1 MTDEVLQVGGVDVIT
16 VTETIVELVEIGI
29 QGPPGASGPGLA
41 LKGDL
46 ADVSELPTDANQNDA
61 YIIGSDIW
69 AWAVFE
75 WLNLGPAGVPGEP
88 GEPGE
93 PGAQGI
99 QGIQGIQGAQG
110 LQGIQGDPGEPGSTP
125 TWDDLTGK
133 PSTFP
138 PSTHSHAI
146 SDVTDLQDE
155 LDAKEPSITKATG
168 YAKWTGSAWSFSNE
182 TYMQTSHDANAVTAA
197 AISNWNTAFGWGDHA
212 AAGYT
217 SNLGTVTSVAALT
230 LGTTGTDVSS
240 SVATGTSTPVITLNV
255 PTASAS
261 NRGALSAADWSTFN
275 GKQAALGFTAANVA
289 NNLSDLTDAGTAR
302 TSLGL
307 GTLAT
312 QSGTFS
318 GTSSGTNTG
327 DQATITGNA
336 GTATALQTS
345 RTIDGIAFDG
355 TANITVIAPGTV
367 AATSKA
373 TPVDADSMPLVD
385 SAASNVLKKVTW
397 ANIKATL
404 KTYFDTLY
412 PLRANNLSDLANAGT
427 ARTNL
432 GLGTLATQNGTFSG
446 ISSGTNTGD
455 QTTVTGNA
463 GTATALATA
472 RTIDGVSFDGT
483 ANITVVAPAT
493 FAATS
498 KSSPVDADSI
508 PLVDSAASNVLKK
521 LTWDNIKATLKTY
534 FDTLYATLA
543 SNTFTGAQ
551 IYSDQVLSRG
561 MTKDMGM
568 VFLDKGNSSTT
579 AQTIDYTVASH
590 QKLTVTGAFV
600 MNAVTNWPPTGNTGE
615 LLLELV
621 NGASSAITWT
631 MSGTT
636 QKWWKPDGTSVSTYA
651 ASGYTFAASGTDWLL
666 LWSTDAGTTTNIKVM
681 R

>member
-75 WLNLGPAGVPGEP
+75 WLNLGPAGVP

-636 QKWWKPDGTSVSTYA
+636 QKWWKSDGTSVSTYA

>member
-1 MTDEVLQVGGVDVIT
+1 MTDKVLQVGSVEVIT
-16 VTETIVELVEIGI
+16 ITETSIELLEVAT
-29 QGPPGASGPGLA
+29 QGPPGARGPGLA

-75 WLNLGPAGVPGEP
+75 WLNLGTAGVP

-155 LDAKEPSITKATG
+155 LDAKEPLISKATG
-168 YAKWTGSAWSFSNE
+168 YGKWNGSAWVFVNE
-182 TYMQTSHDANAVTAA
+182 TYMQTSHAANGIAGSDIA
-197 AISNWNTAFGWGDHA
+197 NWNTAFGWGNHA
-212 AAGYT
+212 TAGYT

-255 PTASAS
+255 PTASAI
-261 NRGALSAADWSTFN
+261 NRGALSSTDWSTFN
-275 GKQAALGFTAANVA
+275 GKQAALGYTPANVS
-289 NNLSDLTDAGTAR
+289 NNLSDLTNTGTAR
-302 TSLGL
+302 TNLGL

-336 GTATALQTS
+336 GTATAL
-345 RTIDGIAFDG
+345 
-355 TANITVIAPGTV
+355 
-367 AATSKA
+367 
-373 TPVDADSMPLVD
+373 
-385 SAASNVLKKVTW
+385 
-397 ANIKATL
+397 
-404 KTYFDTLY
+404 
-412 PLRANNLSDLANAGT
+412 
-427 ARTNL
+427 
-432 GLGTLATQNGTFSG
+432 
-446 ISSGTNTGD
+446 
-455 QTTVTGNA
+455 
-463 GTATALATA
+463 ATA

-483 ANITVVAPAT
+483 ANVTVIAPGT
-493 FAATS
+493 NAATS
-498 KSSPVDADSI
+498 KTTPVDADAL
-508 PLVDSAASNVLKK
+508 PLVDSAAANVLKK
-521 LTWDNIKATLKTY
+521 LTWANIKATLKTY

-561 MTKDMGM
+561 MTKDMGL

-579 AQTIDYTVASH
+579 AQTIDYSVASH

-636 QKWWKPDGTSVSTYA
+636 QKWWKSDGTSVSTYA

>member
-1 MTDEVLQVGGVDVIT
+1 MLHKNIILSDRHAPHNYEYADSAARLAATGFVSGDVGKLAFQVSD
-16 VTETIVELVEIGI
+16 
-29 QGPPGASGPGLA
+29 ASYWILASTTPTWSA
-41 LKGDL
+41 LK
-46 ADVSELPTDANQNDA
+46 
-61 YIIGSDIW
+61 
-69 AWAVFE
+69 
-75 WLNLGPAGVPGEP
+75 

-93 PGAQGI
+93 PGAP
-99 QGIQGIQGAQG
+99 GAG
-110 LQGIQGDPGEPGSTP
+110 TGDVVGP
-125 TWDDLTGK
+125 
-133 PSTFP
+133 
-138 PSTHSHAI
+138 A
-146 SDVTDLQDE
+146 
-155 LDAKEPSITKATG
+155 
-168 YAKWTGSAWSFSNE
+168 
-182 TYMQTSHDANAVTAA
+182 
-197 AISNWNTAFGWGDHA
+197 
-212 AAGYT
+212 
-217 SNLGTVTSVAALT
+217 
-230 LGTTGTDVSS
+230 S
-240 SVATGTSTPVITLNV
+240 SVSG
-255 PTASAS
+255 
-261 NRGALSAADWSTFN
+261 R
-275 GKQAALGFTAANVA
+275 VA
-289 NNLSDLTDAGTAR
+289 
-302 TSLGL
+302 
-307 GTLAT
+307 
-312 QSGTFS
+312 TFS
-318 GTSSGTNTG
+318 GTSGKIIGDSGY
-327 DQATITGNA
+327 
-336 GTATALQTS
+336 S
-345 RTIDGIAFDG
+345 
-355 TANITVIAPGTV
+355 V
-367 AATSKA
+367 
-373 TPVDADSMPLVD
+373 
-385 SAASNVLKKVTW
+385 
-397 ANIKATL
+397 
-404 KTYFDTLY
+404 
-412 PLRANNLSDLANAGT
+412 SDLALASQRDATGGYAGLTLFKINFKNALDT
-427 ARTNL
+427 FTSFFTNANTAARTYTFKDAD
-432 GLGTLATQNGTFSG
+432 GTIAFTSDITGTN
-446 ISSGTNTGD
+446 SGTNTGD

-579 AQTIDYTVASH
+579 AQTIDYTEGSH

-621 NGASSAITWT
+621 DGASSAITWT

-636 QKWWKPDGTSVSTYA
+636 QKWWKSDGTSVSTYA

>member
-75 WLNLGPAGVPGEP
+75 WLNLGPAGVP

-498 KSSPVDADSI
+498 KSTPVDADEI
-508 PLVDSAASNVLKK
+508 PLVDSAASNGLKK

-561 MTKDMGM
+561 MTKDMGL

-636 QKWWKPDGTSVSTYA
+636 QKWWKPDGTSSATYA
-651 ASGYTFAASGTDWLL
+651 SSGYTFAASGTDWLL

>member
-1 MTDEVLQVGGVDVIT
+1 MTDEVLQVGSVEVIT
-16 VTETIVELVEIGI
+16 ITETSIELLEVAT
-29 QGPPGASGPGLA
+29 QGPPGAIGPGLA

-69 AWAVFE
+69 AWSVFE
-75 WLNLGPAGVPGEP
+75 WLNLGPAGVP

-498 KSSPVDADSI
+498 KSTPVDADEI

-521 LTWDNIKATLKTY
+521 LTWANIKATLKTY

-561 MTKDMGM
+561 MTKDMGL

-579 AQTIDYTVASH
+579 AQTIDYSVASH

-636 QKWWKPDGTSVSTYA
+636 QKWWKSDGTSVSTYA